1 MRCRMTLM
9 PPCAATGH
17 RWQFWAQL
25 PNGGILWVCGDCG
38 AERECD
44 SDVDRSIARMRI
56 GNGGHK
62 DG

>member
-1 MRCRMTLM
+1 M

-38 AERECD
+38 AEMECD
-44 SDVDRSIARMRI
+44 SDGEVQIGMVARDRVQYGVSYWH
-56 GNGGHK
+56 N
-62 DG
+62 